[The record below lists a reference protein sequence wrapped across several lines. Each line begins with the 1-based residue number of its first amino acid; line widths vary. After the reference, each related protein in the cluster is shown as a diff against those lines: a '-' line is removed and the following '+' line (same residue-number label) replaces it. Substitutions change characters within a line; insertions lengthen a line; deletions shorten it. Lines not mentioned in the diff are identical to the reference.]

1 MAPALALQADSLD
14 LKPAADTTLHEL
26 NPTYNMGGEQYFS
39 VGTTERSTRAR
50 ALLKFDLT
58 QLPSGATITN
68 ASLTLTLPALNRIDT
83 TAIDYD
89 FSRLLRDWGEGVKTG
104 NTGSPATA
112 GEATWNS
119 SATPALWTQ
128 PGASSGSDFDSE
140 PAFHA
145 LLGPAPG
152 RFTIPS
158 SFRLELDAQFWFDHP
173 EQNFG
178 WLIKAVDESVP
189 QSAKRFASRESASG
203 VVLHLDFSVT
213 PPLRFTTAGKADG
226 VIQLEWTGGKP
237 PYQIEGSTNL
247 SSTNWFPL
255 TTALEGTN
263 ATFGI
268 TPENRYFRLREL
280 F

>member
-1 MAPALALQADSLD
+1 
-14 LKPAADTTLHEL
+14 
-26 NPTYNMGGEQYFS
+26 
-39 VGTTERSTRAR
+39 
-50 ALLKFDLT
+50 
-58 QLPSGATITN
+58 
-68 ASLTLTLPALNRIDT
+68 
-83 TAIDYD
+83 
-89 FSRLLRDWGEGVKTG
+89 
-104 NTGSPATA
+104 
-112 GEATWNS
+112 
-119 SATPALWTQ
+119 
-128 PGASSGSDFDSE
+128 
-140 PAFHA
+140 
-145 LLGPAPG
+145 
-152 RFTIPS
+152 
-158 SFRLELDAQFWFDHP
+158 LDAQFWFDHP